1 LREKRAKRVKIHRHF
16 PAERFCFPLSRSFYD
31 RFALELAYLYGDAQL
46 FHTWPTLCSIYTC
59 MNAKP
64 TTGAP
69 SADQQTEMADPTR
82 SILKCVELRKRK
94 AAETQLIIVRL
105 RAIADGTARR

>member
-1 LREKRAKRVKIHRHF
+1 
-16 PAERFCFPLSRSFYD
+16 
-31 RFALELAYLYGDAQL
+31 
-46 FHTWPTLCSIYTC
+46 

-64 TTGAP
+64 TTAAP
-69 SADQQTEMADPTR
+69 PAEQQTELADPTR

-105 RAIADGTARR
+105 RAQVGSTTHR

>member
-1 LREKRAKRVKIHRHF
+1 M
-16 PAERFCFPLSRSFYD
+16 S
-31 RFALELAYLYGDAQL
+31 
-46 FHTWPTLCSIYTC
+46 C

-64 TTGAP
+64 TSGVP
-69 SADQQTEMADPTR
+69 SVDPQTEMADPTR

-105 RAIADGTARR
+105 RALAGSTAQR

>member
-1 LREKRAKRVKIHRHF
+1 
-16 PAERFCFPLSRSFYD
+16 
-31 RFALELAYLYGDAQL
+31 
-46 FHTWPTLCSIYTC
+46 